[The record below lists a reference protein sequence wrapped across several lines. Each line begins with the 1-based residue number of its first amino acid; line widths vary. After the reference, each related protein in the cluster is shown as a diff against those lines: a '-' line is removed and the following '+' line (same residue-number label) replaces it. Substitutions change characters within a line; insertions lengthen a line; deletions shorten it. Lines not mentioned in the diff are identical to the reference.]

1 MIQLTDFTNK
11 QQEVIAEFIHA
22 YQTHTLIKSEG
33 EALLKVF
40 QDHNVVLSD
49 SNSDLSIHE
58 YLKLIL
64 LNIDLDTIDEIMK
77 KYYKG
82 EL

>member
-22 YQTHTLIKSEG
+22 YQTDTLIKSEG

-40 QDHNVVLSD
+40 QDHKVVLSD
-49 SNSDLSIHE
+49 SNSDLSIDD